1 MELKHSTG
9 ICPYPLYLSEV
20 MLNTKS
26 YKLLI
31 ILAIAGLVVA
41 LVAAGLLLTQGDT
54 RNVLPPESSSGI
66 KELATDFTL
75 KLLDGKDFHLNDYK
89 GKPVLIN
96 FFASWCLPC
105 REEMPVLEK
114 IVNEYNPKGVVFLGI
129 AVDDTEEK
137 MKDFIAKYGVTFPV
151 GLDKT
156 AAIQKSFG
164 LYGIPTTYFIDKQG
178 IINYFHSGTVTEEL
192 LHHELD
198 KLL

>member
-1 MELKHSTG
+1 
-9 ICPYPLYLSEV
+9 

-41 LVAAGLLLTQGDT
+41 LVAAGLLITQGNKESET
-54 RNVLPPESSSGI
+54 PSKSSSNT
-66 KELATDFTL
+66 KEPSPNFTL
-75 KLLDGKDFHLNDYK
+75 HLVGGVDFKLADYK
-89 GKPVLIN
+89 GKPILIN

-105 REEMPVLEK
+105 REEMPILEK

-156 AAIQKSFG
+156 ASIQKSFG

-178 IINYFHSGTVTEEL
+178 MINYFHSGSVTEEL

>member
-1 MELKHSTG
+1 MN
-9 ICPYPLYLSEV
+9 I
-20 MLNTKS
+20 KS

-31 ILAIAGLVVA
+31 ILAIAGLVLA
-41 LVAAGLLLTQGDT
+41 LVAAGLLLTGG
-54 RNVLPPESSSGI
+54 NAKNEFSSKPS
-66 KELATDFTL
+66 LAAREPASNFTL
-75 KLLDGKDFHLNDYK
+75 VLIDGKNFNLSDYK

-114 IVNEYNPKGVVFLGI
+114 IVREYKPKGVIFLGI

-178 IINYFHSGTVTEEL
+178 IINYSHSGSVTEEL
-192 LHHELD
+192 LRHELD

>member
-1 MELKHSTG
+1 
-9 ICPYPLYLSEV
+9 
-20 MLNTKS
+20 MLNFKS

-31 ILAIAGLVVA
+31 TLAVVGLVLALGVIGFLLMQGNAKNGFSASPPEAKEPAPNFA
-41 LVAAGLLLTQGDT
+41 LV
-54 RNVLPPESSSGI
+54 
-66 KELATDFTL
+66 
-75 KLLDGKDFHLNDYK
+75 LLDGKSFQFSEHK

-114 IVNEYNPKGVVFLGI
+114 IVRDYQPKGVVFLGI

-137 MKDFIAKYGVTFPV
+137 MKDFIKRYDVTFPV

-156 AAIQKSFG
+156 AEIQKSFG
-164 LYGIPTTYFIDKQG
+164 LYGIPTTYFIDKNG
-178 IINYFHSGTVTEEL
+178 IINYFHSGVVTEEL
-192 LHHELD
+192 LQHELD

>member
-1 MELKHSTG
+1 MHPK
-9 ICPYPLYLSEV
+9 Y
-20 MLNTKS
+20 

-31 ILAIAGLVVA
+31 ILSIVGIVLAI
-41 LVAAGLLLTQGDT
+41 VAAGLLLMQGKAENESFSKNSLET
-54 RNVLPPESSSGI
+54 REPAPN
-66 KELATDFTL
+66 FTL
-75 KLLDGKDFHLNDYK
+75 ALIDGGNFNLNDYT
-89 GKPVLIN
+89 GRPVLIN

-114 IVNEYNPKGVVFLGI
+114 IVHEYEPKGVVFLGI

-178 IINYFHSGTVTEEL
+178 IITYFHSGSVTEEL
-192 LHHELD
+192 LQHELN

>member
-1 MELKHSTG
+1 
-9 ICPYPLYLSEV
+9 
-20 MLNTKS
+20 MLNFRS

-31 ILAIAGLVVA
+31 ILAVAGLALALGVV
-41 LVAAGLLLTQGDT
+41 GLLLMQGSAK
-54 RNVLPPESSSGI
+54 NESAGNSLET
-66 KELATDFTL
+66 KEFAPNFTL
-75 KLLDGKDFHLNDYK
+75 ALLDGKSFQFSDYK

-114 IVNEYNPKGVVFLGI
+114 IVREYQPKGVVFLGI

-137 MKDFIAKYGVTFPV
+137 MKEFIKRYGVTFPV

-156 AAIQKSFG
+156 AETQKAFG
-164 LYGIPTTYFIDKQG
+164 LYGIPTTYFIDKKG
-178 IINYFHSGTVTEEL
+178 VINYFHSGVVTEEL
-192 LHHELD
+192 LQHELD

>member
-1 MELKHSTG
+1 MPNL
-9 ICPYPLYLSEV
+9 
-20 MLNTKS
+20 KS

-31 ILAIAGLVVA
+31 VLAVVGLAVA
-41 LVAAGLLLTQGDT
+41 LSVAGLLIMQGSAK
-54 RNVLPPESSSGI
+54 NELPANSSGAREAAPNF
-66 KELATDFTL
+66 ELV
-75 KLLDGKDFHLNDYK
+75 LLDGKRFQLSDYK

-114 IVNEYNPKGVVFLGI
+114 IVGAYEPKGVVFVGI

-137 MKDFIAKYGVTFPV
+137 MKDFIARYKVTFPV

-156 AAIQKSFG
+156 ADIQKSFG
-164 LYGIPTTYFIDKQG
+164 LYGIPTTYFIDQEG
-178 IINYFHSGTVTEEL
+178 MINYFHSGAVTEDL
-192 LHHELD
+192 LEHELD

>member
-1 MELKHSTG
+1 
-9 ICPYPLYLSEV
+9 
-20 MLNTKS
+20 LNAKS

-31 ILAIAGLVVA
+31 ILAIAGLALA
-41 LVAAGLLLTQGDT
+41 LVVAGLLLTQKDT
-54 RNVLPPESSSGI
+54 KNEPSSKSSSET
-66 KELATDFTL
+66 KEPAPNFTL
-75 KLLDGKDFHLNDYK
+75 KLLDGKDFHLSDHK

-105 REEMPVLEK
+105 REEMPVFEK
-114 IVNEYNPKGVVFLGI
+114 IVHEYKPKGVVFLGI
-129 AVDDTEEK
+129 AIDDTEEK
-137 MKDFIAKYGVTFPV
+137 MKDFVAKYGVTFPV

-178 IINYFHSGTVTEEL
+178 ITNYSHSGSVTEEL
-192 LHHELD
+192 LQHELD

>member
-1 MELKHSTG
+1 M
-9 ICPYPLYLSEV
+9 
-20 MLNTKS
+20 NTKS

-31 ILAIAGLVVA
+31 ILAGAGLMLALAVV
-41 LVAAGLLLTQGDT
+41 GLLLTRGEATNGLFAKPAQEKK
-54 RNVLPPESSSGI
+54 ES
-66 KELATDFTL
+66 APAFTL
-75 KLLDGKDFHLNDYK
+75 LLLDGKTFDLGAYK

-114 IVNEYNPKGVVFLGI
+114 TVQEYQPKGVVFLGI
-129 AVDDTEEK
+129 AIDDTEAK
-137 MKDFIAKYGVTFPV
+137 MKDFVERYGVTFPV

-178 IINYFHSGTVTEEL
+178 VISYSHSGSVTEEL
-192 LHHELD
+192 LQHELD

>member
-1 MELKHSTG
+1 M
-9 ICPYPLYLSEV
+9 
-20 MLNTKS
+20 NTKT

-31 ILAIAGLVVA
+31 ILGSVGLVLA
-41 LVAAGLLLTQGDT
+41 LVVAGLLLTQGDAK
-54 RNVLPPESSSGI
+54 NEFSSKSVSEK
-66 KELATDFTL
+66 KELAPNFTL
-75 KLLDGKDFHLNDYK
+75 LTVSSGDFHLRDYK
-89 GKPVLIN
+89 GRPVLIN

-114 IVNEYNPKGVVFLGI
+114 IAHEYESKGVVFLGI
-129 AVDDTEEK
+129 AIDDTEQK
-137 MKDFIAKYGVTFPV
+137 IKDFVAKYGVTFPV

-178 IINYFHSGTVTEEL
+178 IINYSHSGSVTEEL
-192 LHHELD
+192 MQHELD

>member
-1 MELKHSTG
+1 
-9 ICPYPLYLSEV
+9 
-20 MLNTKS
+20 LNTKS

-31 ILAIAGLVVA
+31 ILAIAGLILALVVA
-41 LVAAGLLLTQGDT
+41 GVLLTQKNT
-54 RNVLPPESSSGI
+54 KNEFSSKSSLEA
-66 KELATDFTL
+66 KEPVPNFTL
-75 KLLDGKDFHLNDYK
+75 STIDGKDFHFSDYK
-89 GKPVLIN
+89 GKPILIN

-114 IVNEYNPKGVVFLGI
+114 IVREYGPKGVVFLGI

-164 LYGIPTTYFIDKQG
+164 IYGIPTTYFIDKQG
-178 IINYFHSGTVTEEL
+178 VINYFHSGSVTEEL
-192 LHHELD
+192 LQHELD

>member
-1 MELKHSTG
+1 
-9 ICPYPLYLSEV
+9 
-20 MLNTKS
+20 MLNFKS

-31 ILAIAGLVVA
+31 ALAVVGLVLA
-41 LVAAGLLLTQGDT
+41 LGVIGFLLTQANTKNEPTANSSLET
-54 RNVLPPESSSGI
+54 REPAPN
-66 KELATDFTL
+66 FTL
-75 KLLDGKDFHLNDYK
+75 ALLGGKSFQFSNHK

-105 REEMPVLEK
+105 REEMPVLVK
-114 IVNEYNPKGVVFLGI
+114 IAHEYGPKGVVLLGI

-137 MKDFIAKYGVTFPV
+137 MKDFIARYGVNFPV

-156 AAIQKSFG
+156 AEIQKSFG

-178 IINYFHSGTVTEEL
+178 VINYFHSGAVTEEL
-192 LHHELD
+192 LQHELD

>member
-1 MELKHSTG
+1 
-9 ICPYPLYLSEV
+9 
-20 MLNTKS
+20 MLNFKS

-31 ILAIAGLVVA
+31 ILAVAGLVVA
-41 LVAAGLLLTQGDT
+41 LTVAGWLLVQGGSA
-54 RNVLPPESSSGI
+54 REPASQSSSVV
-66 KELATDFTL
+66 KETVPNFTL
-75 KLLDGKDFHLNDYK
+75 ALLDGSNFLSGDYQ

-114 IVNEYNPKGVVFLGI
+114 IVREYQPKGVVFLGI

-137 MKDFIAKYGVTFPV
+137 MKEFIKRYGVTFPV

-156 AAIQKSFG
+156 AEIQKSFG
-164 LYGIPTTYFIDKQG
+164 LYGIPTTYFIDKSG
-178 IINYFHSGTVTEEL
+178 IINYFHSGAVTEEL
-192 LHHELD
+192 LQHELD